1 MASDE
6 RRERRPRIAALATAA
21 CVSTVLT
28 SGYGIAVLALAE
40 HAEREA
46 IEATSRL
53 EAAVGG
59 ANAAARAFAEQT
71 IAWKDLVFHEGD
83 RREVARRRSAFA
95 SQSKRVVEALD
106 LLVEQGV
113 AAELPVDGIESAGRR
128 VLEAQALL
136 ATRLAEL
143 RVDLEGAR
151 RAGDGFAEKRRLD
164 LEVDLEVEPSVTQ
177 ASFEIVQVAENWS
190 RLAANRRADR
200 ARDEA
205 ERVRRLR
212 AWFEILALVT
222 SGLVLLTAIAAVA
235 APSTRRRAGSGE
247 SEAKPA
253 SGSASG
259 SSPGPA
265 A

>member
-1 MASDE
+1 MASNE

-28 SGYGIAVLALAE
+28 TGFGIAILALAE

-46 IEATSRL
+46 IDETSRL

-83 RREVARRRSAFA
+83 RRDRARRRSAFA
-95 SQSKRVVEALD
+95 SQSKRTVEALD
-106 LLVEQGV
+106 LLVEEGM
-113 AAELPVDGIESAGRR
+113 AAELPVEGVESAGRR

-136 ATRLAEL
+136 AMRLAEL
-143 RVDLEGAR
+143 RQETDAGGAP
-151 RAGDGFAEKRRLD
+151 RADDGLAERRL
-164 LEVDLEVEPSVTQ
+164 LDLEVEPSVTQ

-190 RLAANRRADR
+190 RLAAERRADR
-200 ARDEA
+200 AQTEA

-212 AWFEILALVT
+212 AWLEILTIVT
-222 SGLVLLTAIAAVA
+222 SGLVLMTAIAAVA
-235 APSTRRRAGSGE
+235 APSARRRTEPGE
-247 SEAKPA
+247 SAA
-253 SGSASG
+253 
-259 SSPGPA
+259 GPTA
-265 A
+265 